1 MGGATLMN
9 RRQALKHVLAGAA
22 FAAVPADSL
31 LAADYDLLVRGGRV
45 IDPSQ
50 KIDRLA
56 DVAIRD
62 GRIDTVRPDIPA
74 ASASTVID
82 ARGRLVVPGLIDIH
96 LHARDAALPPSEILS
111 TGVTTMVDAGS
122 KGADNVDQIVAI
134 ARAAPNRLRLL
145 LNIAR
150 LGNDPVNGEFT
161 GGLEAGD
168 VTSARRAA
176 EAHRD
181 WVIGMKA
188 RLSRGVTGNR
198 DLDVLK
204 LALQV
209 AAPLKLP
216 LMLHIGDTFTPLP
229 QILALLRPGD
239 IVTHAYVPSV
249 GILDANGRVLPEVRE
264 ARGRGIRFDFAN
276 GLTEHWAWDVA
287 ERALAQDFLP
297 DTISSDLTVAGRK
310 AQVIDLPN
318 VLSKFLLLG
327 MPLADVLAR
336 VTSNAARTFRQLDGL
351 GTLRDGATADLAVLE
366 MTEGRFEFV
375 DNYKQTRQGR
385 QRLVTRAVVFG
396 GKPFATEA
404 AGARLLG

>member
-1 MGGATLMN
+1 MN
-9 RRQALKHVLAGAA
+9 RRQVLKGVLTGIAA
-22 FAAVPADSL
+22 ATVPSDRL
-31 LAADYDLLVRGGRV
+31 FAADYDLLVRGGRV

-56 DVAIRD
+56 DVAIRN
-62 GRIDTVRPDIPA
+62 GKIAAIRPDIPA
-74 ASASTVID
+74 SSAPAVID
-82 ARGRLVVPGLIDIH
+82 ARGKLVVPGLIDIH
-96 LHARDAALPPSEILS
+96 LHARDAALPPPEILA

-122 KGADNVDQIVAI
+122 KGADNIDQMVAI
-134 ARAAPNRLRLL
+134 GRAAPNRLRLL

-168 VTSARRAA
+168 VAKARRAA
-176 EAHRD
+176 EANRD

-209 AAPLKLP
+209 AVPMKLP

-229 QILALLRPGD
+229 QLLTLLRPGD

-264 ARGRGIRFDFAN
+264 ARRRGIRFDFAN

-287 ERALAQDFLP
+287 ERAMAQDFLP
-297 DTISSDLTVAGRK
+297 DTISSDLTVAGRT

-327 MPLADVLAR
+327 MPLPDVLAR
-336 VTSNAARTFRQLDGL
+336 VTVNSARTFRQLNSL
-351 GTLRDGATADLAVLE
+351 GTLREGATADLTVLE
-366 MTEGRFEFV
+366 MTEGSFEFV
-375 DNYKQTRQGR
+375 DNYKKTRQGR

-396 GKPFATEA
+396 GRQVPP
-404 AGARLLG
+404 R

>member
-1 MGGATLMN
+1 MN

-22 FAAVPADSL
+22 VAAVPADSL
-31 LAADYDLLVRGGRV
+31 FAADYDLLVRGGRV

-56 DVAIRD
+56 DVAIRG
-62 GRIDTVRPDIPA
+62 GRIAAVRPDIPA
-74 ASASTVID
+74 SSAGTVID
-82 ARGRLVVPGLIDIH
+82 ARGKLVVPGLIDIH

-134 ARAAPNRLRLL
+134 GRAAPNRLRVL

-161 GGLEAGD
+161 RGLEAAD
-168 VTSARRAA
+168 VTRARRAA
-176 EAHRD
+176 EANRD
-181 WVIGMKA
+181 WIVGMKA

-209 AAPLKLP
+209 AGPLKLP

-264 ARGRGIRFDFAN
+264 ARRRGIRFDFAN

-318 VLSKFLLLG
+318 VLSKFLVLG

-336 VTSNAARTFRQLDGL
+336 VTANSARTFRQLNAL
-351 GTLRDGATADLAVLE
+351 GTLRQGATADLTVLE
-366 MTEGRFEFV
+366 MTEGSFEFV
-375 DNYKQTRQGR
+375 DNYKKTRQGR

-396 GKPFATEA
+396 GKPFATVP
-404 AGARLLG
+404 